1 MKSFDQ
7 SSQKVEQLHEEVRMR
22 LKQKQTP
29 EQIYNSLEE
38 KGLEPYYIKTIIQ
51 NVEDEKDDKKS
62 FRNSMIMGIGYI
74 VGGIVINIFSY
85 KFAVESNSFV
95 FYIFWGIVV
104 VGIVTVIRGFILYRK

>member
-7 SSQKVEQLHEEVRMR
+7 SSRKVEQLHEEVRMR

-51 NVEDEKDDKKS
+51 NVEDEKDDKKN
-62 FRNSMIMGIGYI
+62 FRNLMKMGIGYI
-74 VGGIVINIFSY
+74 VGGVVVNIFSY
-85 KFAVESNSFV
+85 KFAVATGSFI
-95 FYIFWGIVV
+95 FYIFWGIVAL
-104 VGIVTVIRGFILYRK
+104 GIMTIIRGFILFRK